1 MDNIIVHVSISKE
14 NSDNLFK
21 FKSEFSKISSYKVAT
36 HKKNLIIYKQQMI
49 RKLNLKN
56 TFSIE

>member
-49 RKLNLKN
+49 RK
-56 TFSIE
+56 